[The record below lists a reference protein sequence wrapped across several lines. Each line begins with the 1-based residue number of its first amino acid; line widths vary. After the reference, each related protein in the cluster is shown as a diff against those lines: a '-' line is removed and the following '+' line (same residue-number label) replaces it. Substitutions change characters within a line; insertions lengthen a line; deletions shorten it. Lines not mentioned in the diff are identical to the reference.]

1 MAQAWFEKRERG
13 SRFGLRAARILA
25 LRLGRRTARVLLW
38 PITAYFFWALP
49 EGRAG
54 LRRYYQ
60 ALNGQQPTRARLFG
74 HYLTF
79 ARTILDRVYLLAR
92 HRDAPRYEIRG
103 FEAVASY
110 LDRGQG
116 VILLGAHMGSFE
128 AARAAAF
135 LHPELKIQVIMHTG
149 VSRKLTEIL
158 TVLHPEAR
166 DSIVPLGG
174 PASLLRVREFLAQG
188 GLVGFMGDRTIAGE
202 TTYPADFLGAT
213 APFPLG
219 PLRLAAVLRAPVF
232 FFTALYRA
240 AADGV
245 CRYELVF
252 EPLCG
257 PASDA
262 KAREEWMRQLGE
274 RYAQTLGTFCR
285 LAPDNWFNFYDFW
298 QTPDGDSFRRSAARD
313 PDDRDGPRGQSPM
326 DGPDAAK
333 DPGAHGDP

>member
-1 MAQAWFEKRERG
+1 MAEAWFEKRERG
-13 SRFGLRAARILA
+13 SPWGLRAARMLA
-25 LRLGRRTARVLLW
+25 LRLGRRTTRVLLW
-38 PITAYFFWALP
+38 PITAYFFWTLP

-60 ALNGQQPTRARLFG
+60 ALDGKRPSLARLFA

-79 ARTILDRVYLLAR
+79 ARTILDRVYLLAQ
-92 HRDAPRYEIRG
+92 HRDAPPYEIRG
-103 FEAVASY
+103 FEAVASH
-110 LDRGQG
+110 LDEGQG
-116 VILLGAHMGSFE
+116 VILLGAHLGSFE

-135 LHPELKIQVIMHTG
+135 SRPALKIQVIMHTG
-149 VSRKLTEIL
+149 VSRRLNEIL
-158 TVLHPEAR
+158 AVLHPEAP

-188 GLVGFMGDRTIAGE
+188 GLVGLMGDRAIAGE
-202 TTYPADFLGAT
+202 ATYAADFLGVPARL
-213 APFPLG
+213 PLG

-240 AADGV
+240 SADGV

-257 PASDA
+257 PGPDA
-262 KAREEWMRQLGE
+262 KARDEWMRQLGG
-274 RYAQTLGTFCR
+274 RYAQTLGAFCR

-298 QTPDGDSFRRSAARD
+298 QVPDKDPPRRGAGRD
-313 PDDRDGPRGQSPM
+313 PDHGDGPRGQSPM
-326 DGPDAAK
+326 DGPDAPE
-333 DPGAHGDP
+333 DHSAHGES